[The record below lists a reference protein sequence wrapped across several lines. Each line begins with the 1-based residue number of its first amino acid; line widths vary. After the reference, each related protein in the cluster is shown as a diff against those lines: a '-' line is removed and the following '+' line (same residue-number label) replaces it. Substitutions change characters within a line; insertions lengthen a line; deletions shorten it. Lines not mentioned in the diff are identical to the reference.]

1 MKYVYFALVFAMWV
15 IQPVAAKTQLFTSYS
30 NQLDEKSVSSFSHI
44 SVHTKHLFSAATLD
58 VDALKRLQ
66 KGDALLMN
74 LPDEAVESQVVNIVK
89 GASGSRHIILRSYV
103 GGLPVSSVITLGES
117 AIRLELVTSHGL
129 LSGLGSEAGVVL
141 SNPSEVFHAKGF
153 TQDDFIVASAIQNGK
168 NTVLSQG
175 VMSAQ
180 QEHSAI
186 DEKS

>member
-1 MKYVYFALVFAMWV
+1 
-15 IQPVAAKTQLFTSYS
+15 
-30 NQLDEKSVSSFSHI
+30 
-44 SVHTKHLFSAATLD
+44 
-58 VDALKRLQ
+58 
-66 KGDALLMN
+66 MN

-117 AIRLELVTSHGL
+117 AIRLELATSHGL

-186 DEKS
+186 DELLQRNASQDDEAIMKAVSTETGEIAYIDVLFVYSNNVTDVIDDIHTTIDHFIA

>member
-117 AIRLELVTSHGL
+117 AIRLELATSHGL

-153 TQDDFIVASAIQNGK
+153 TQDDFMDDTKLQMMKSTMQIIRRIM
-168 NTVLSQG
+168 VL
-175 VMSAQ
+175 
-180 QEHSAI
+180 H
-186 DEKS
+186 DEDIF